1 MSWLDLANKFMDVDS
16 GCKWVLFFFVLSQ
29 FGDVEELYFL
39 DKDTQKKHLSAGCS
53 SFEVW
58 NTVFNVFHTI
68 WIDDDAQ

>member
-16 GCKWVLFFFVLSQ
+16 GCKWVLFFCVIPGRRTL
-29 FGDVEELYFL
+29 FL
-39 DKDTQKKHLSAGCS
+39 DKDTQQKHLSAGCS